1 MAVGYLTGP
10 LRRFARL
17 HVDSDI
23 ILANVCAL
31 HVLLSLRLV
40 AAENYVLMIYMTGH
54 PRVWAVQQPNSRS
67 IRKIYGGQSTT
78 LSQFSVVLLVGD
90 M

>member
-40 AAENYVLMIYMTGH
+40 AAENYVLMIANGSDYGAGNGKTFRKHSTGEN
-54 PRVWAVQQPNSRS
+54 RAS
-67 IRKIYGGQSTT
+67 
-78 LSQFSVVLLVGD
+78 
-90 M
+90 